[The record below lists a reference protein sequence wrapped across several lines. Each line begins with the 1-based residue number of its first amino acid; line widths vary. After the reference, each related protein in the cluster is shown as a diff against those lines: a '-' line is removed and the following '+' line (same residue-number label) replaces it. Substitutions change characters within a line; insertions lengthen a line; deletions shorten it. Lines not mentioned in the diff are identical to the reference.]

1 MLNNLSQIRLKL
13 LQKQPFKKKK
23 EKERKKKKKKAG
35 TTGDLIRNE
44 IVNKIIQKQLQM
56 RIIQNYLK
64 KDMYLQKSL
73 MN

>member
-23 EKERKKKKKKAG
+23 KKERKKKKKKAG

-44 IVNKIIQKQLQM
+44 VVNKIIQKQLQM
-56 RIIQNYLK
+56 RII
-64 KDMYLQKSL
+64 
-73 MN
+73 